1 MAGGKLISTGVEF
14 PDATTQTTSGLPLTG
29 GALTGAVTT
38 TSTFDGRDV
47 AADGVTADAA
57 LPKAGGT
64 MTGTIAGFTST
75 GIDDNATS
83 TAITIDASENVGINN
98 TNPAHALDVTGDI
111 EVSGRIA
118 LGSGAGQVATV
129 NAYSRGVASGVYSAI
144 RIIDSTTAS
153 SYFDVG
159 LTGTDL
165 KFYHNSVY
173 PPKMTLSSAG
183 QLTIKDNL
191 VIGTS
196 GKGIDFSADGN
207 AGGMTSEVL
216 DDYETGTWT
225 PAWTAGAS
233 DATYVTQV
241 GTYTKIG
248 NKVHVQGRITISSI
262 GTMSGALLM
271 TGLPFTSSAATNN
284 YSGLQ
289 VSQGSGLAITA
300 GTSIGGY
307 YPPSSTNIYVQLW
320 DVTAGANGL
329 TAAELSAS
337 GNIIFSVE
345 YVTA

>member
-1 MAGGKLISTGVEF
+1 MSKLKVSGNASGTGVITLEAPNTNTDRAITL
-14 PDATTQTTSGLPLTG
+14 PDGDIS
-29 GALTGAVTT
+29 
-38 TSTFDGRDV
+38 F
-47 AADGVTADAA
+47 GV
-57 LPKAGGT
+57 
-64 MTGTIAGFTST
+64 

-83 TAITIDASENVGINN
+83 TAITIDASENVGIGTTSPDGKLHIDGTSTTVTGLVLEAGTDGDCRSVDFHNTDGNKRIGIGYDN
-98 TNPAHALDVTGDI
+98 TNIKLNITDRSENKLVTIGELTGDVT
-111 EVSGRIA
+111 
-118 LGSGAGQVATV
+118 
-129 NAYSRGVASGVYSAI
+129 
-144 RIIDSTTAS
+144 
-153 SYFDVG
+153 VG
-159 LTGTDL
+159 TG
-165 KFYHNSVY
+165 
-173 PPKMTLSSAG
+173 
-183 QLTIKDNL
+183 NL

-207 AGGMTSEVL
+207 AAGMTSEVL

-320 DVTAGANGL
+320 DVTAGASGL